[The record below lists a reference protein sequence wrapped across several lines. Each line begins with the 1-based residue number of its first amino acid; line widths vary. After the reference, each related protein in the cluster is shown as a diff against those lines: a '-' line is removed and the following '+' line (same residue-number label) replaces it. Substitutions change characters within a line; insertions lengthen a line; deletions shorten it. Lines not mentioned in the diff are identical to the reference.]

1 MPITSI
7 QETSLNQT
15 QTESMR
21 FALEALEGLIN
32 RTSAQAIYSFM
43 ETERRIAISACVG
56 LRKALAEQPAQPQQ
70 QKSGIANSPNAP
82 EICDDPFAEIYGE
95 VKKGTEVYTIP
106 SPQRQQLPDGI
117 PSPDELEAL
126 SDGNDGMLLNEDFP
140 CKLDRLARWLREYA
154 ASPQPAPATEL
165 REQEPVAWI
174 DPKHLDWLAQS
185 PDNLTGAGLA
195 ARQRSADMVS
205 LYTSPPTLLLAQ
217 RQSRSDVKPLTNEM
231 AVAAA
236 LNTSPTAQSKPQ
248 PLTGL
253 MSIARTH
260 PHGQVVTVSFE
271 TVDEAIAFEQYAIK
285 AAHRIKKQP

>member
-7 QETSLNQT
+7 QEISLNQT
-15 QTESMR
+15 QIESMR
-21 FALEALEGLIN
+21 FALGALEGLIN

-140 CKLDRLARWLREYA
+140 CKLDKLARWLREYA

-165 REQEPVAWI
+165 REQEPVAW
-174 DPKHLDWLAQS
+174 LELLREAR
-185 PDNLTGAGLA
+185 DNCQASIVEEGISSGRKEYRIGLEARLT
-195 ARQRSADMVS
+195 
-205 LYTSPPTLLLAQ
+205 
-217 RQSRSDVKPLTNEM
+217 
-231 AVAAA
+231 AA